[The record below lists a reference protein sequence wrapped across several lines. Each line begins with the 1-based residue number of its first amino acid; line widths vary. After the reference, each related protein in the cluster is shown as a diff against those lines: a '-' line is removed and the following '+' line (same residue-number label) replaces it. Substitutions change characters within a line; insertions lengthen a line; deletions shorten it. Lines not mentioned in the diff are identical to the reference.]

1 MPAITSVAQQGNSYI
16 DGILTGTKWATSSLT
31 FSFPAK
37 ASYYGS
43 GYGAGEPYSNF
54 AAFTS
59 IQQDA
64 IRNIFSMYSAVANL
78 HFTEVT
84 ETSSQHGDLRFAE
97 TDKYTTAFGYYP
109 YTAASGGD
117 AWFGNSSHYFD
128 NPEKGSYA
136 WMTMIHEMGHTLGL
150 KHPQDTIGSFGPMPS
165 DRDSQEYTVMSYR
178 SYVGASTA
186 HYTNAS
192 GSYPQTL
199 MMYDIAAVQALYGAN
214 YATNGGDTIYRWS
227 PNSGEMFVN
236 GSGQGAPVTNTVFMT
251 LWDGGGTDT
260 YDFSAYTAGLK
271 ISLQPGEW
279 TTLAS
284 EQLANL
290 GNGHYAVGNI
300 ANALLYHG
308 NPASLI
314 ENAIGGAGNDILR
327 GNAANN
333 TLTGGGGND
342 TIDGLNGVNTAVY
355 SGNKSDYQYAQNADG
370 SWTVTDVRAGSPD
383 GSDIV
388 RNVEFLKFNDTTV
401 DLGPP
406 VNFIS
411 GTASNDTID
420 ATHTVAGNSMPCDAN
435 DTIYG
440 MAGNDMLNGV
450 GGDDLIYGGDGSD
463 ALYGGTG
470 NDWLDGG
477 SGADKMVGGPGDDT
491 FVVDNTGDVVVE
503 NANEGSDTVLASVSY
518 ALPAN
523 VENLTLAGTAA
534 VGGTG
539 NNLANVITGNDA
551 ANSLSGLDGNDTL
564 TGLGGNDLLNGGA
577 GADHMY
583 RRDWQRHLCGRQ
595 CRRRRRRERR

>member
-1 MPAITSVAQQGNSYI
+1 MPATASVAHQGNSYI
-16 DGILTGTKWATSSLT
+16 DGILTGTKWATSNLT

-54 AAFTS
+54 AALTA
-59 IQQDA
+59 IQQNA
-64 IRNIFSMYSAVANL
+64 IRSFLSMYSAIANL
-78 HFTEVT
+78 HFTEVA

-128 NPEKGSYA
+128 DPEKGSYA
-136 WMTMIHEMGHTLGL
+136 WMTMIHEIGHTLGL

-165 DRDSQEYTVMSYR
+165 DRNSQEYTVMSYR

-186 HYTNAS
+186 YYTNAS

-300 ANALLYHG
+300 ANALLYQG

-355 SGNKSDYQYAQNADG
+355 SGNELRLSICAKCGWQLDSNRCQGRKS
-370 SWTVTDVRAGSPD
+370 
-383 GSDIV
+383 
-388 RNVEFLKFNDTTV
+388 
-401 DLGPP
+401 
-406 VNFIS
+406 
-411 GTASNDTID
+411 
-420 ATHTVAGNSMPCDAN
+420 
-435 DTIYG
+435 
-440 MAGNDMLNGV
+440 
-450 GGDDLIYGGDGSD
+450 
-463 ALYGGTG
+463 
-470 NDWLDGG
+470 
-477 SGADKMVGGPGDDT
+477 
-491 FVVDNTGDVVVE
+491 
-503 NANEGSDTVLASVSY
+503 
-518 ALPAN
+518 
-523 VENLTLAGTAA
+523 
-534 VGGTG
+534 
-539 NNLANVITGNDA
+539 
-551 ANSLSGLDGNDTL
+551 
-564 TGLGGNDLLNGGA
+564 
-577 GADHMY
+577 
-583 RRDWQRHLCGRQ
+583 RRLRHS
-595 CRRRRRRERR
+595 